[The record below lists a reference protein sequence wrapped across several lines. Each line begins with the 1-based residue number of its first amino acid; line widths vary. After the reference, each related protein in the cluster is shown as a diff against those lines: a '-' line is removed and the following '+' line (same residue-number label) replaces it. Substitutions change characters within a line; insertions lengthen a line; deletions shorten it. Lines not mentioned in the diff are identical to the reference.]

1 MKPDERCDAARD
13 THFPYNEPSPA
24 PLAKGPLA
32 KGKPSATE
40 LLYELSAAAQRLAK
54 RY

>member
-1 MKPDERCDAARD
+1 MKDVMQLVYTDIEYKPK
-13 THFPYNEPSPA
+13 PA

>member
-1 MKPDERCDAARD
+1 MKDVMQLVYTDIEYKPK
-13 THFPYNEPSPA
+13 PA
-24 PLAKGPLA
+24 PLA